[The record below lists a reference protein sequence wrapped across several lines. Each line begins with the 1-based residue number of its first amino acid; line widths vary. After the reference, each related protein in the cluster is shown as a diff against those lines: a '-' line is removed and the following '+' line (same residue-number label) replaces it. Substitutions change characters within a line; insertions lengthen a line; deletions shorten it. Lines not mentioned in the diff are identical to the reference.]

1 MSVRILTRNIAG
13 DHAET
18 ARFGWRRRVSLVFLQ
33 GIGRAHDD
41 DVESGHDGRM
51 EPIQMPTLEERVA
64 DLEAKMTPDL
74 RDEMVRGFGRM
85 ADLFGQM
92 EKRFEQRF
100 EQIDKRFE
108 QIDKRFEQV
117 DKQFEQVDKQ
127 FEQVDK
133 RLDRLDDRLER
144 LDDKVDRHF
153 MWIVGIQFAMMIVF
167 IGALV
172 AAYLRSV

>member
-1 MSVRILTRNIAG
+1 
-13 DHAET
+13 
-18 ARFGWRRRVSLVFLQ
+18 
-33 GIGRAHDD
+33 
-41 DVESGHDGRM
+41 
-51 EPIQMPTLEERVA
+51 MPTLEERVA

-108 QIDKRFEQV
+108 QVDKRFEH
-117 DKQFEQVDKQ
+117 
-127 FEQVDK
+127 VDK
-133 RLDRLDDRLER
+133 RLDRLDGRLER